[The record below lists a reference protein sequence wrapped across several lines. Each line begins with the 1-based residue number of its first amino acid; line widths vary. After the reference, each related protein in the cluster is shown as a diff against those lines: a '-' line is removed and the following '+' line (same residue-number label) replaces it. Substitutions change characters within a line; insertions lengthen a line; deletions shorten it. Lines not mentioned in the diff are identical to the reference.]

1 MQMPLGVGGP
11 TARGAAVPVHQ
22 LTVPEAKGERVS
34 ERLLLQDLQ
43 LEGLESIRPRPVG
56 ATVWNADIT
65 RRMRTLLHAL
75 PLFRLHHSDTI
86 VGGQGGEFAHYDAFA
101 IAFRIFDL
109 VIENTGLENEPEAED
124 IPGLLTP
131 TLTAMD
137 MAAGVPVDPERHRRM
152 GQRVVDW
159 LTNSAGHGE
168 PYPVDYTDFDG
179 STAKRRSLSVEI
191 LGRRYRPGGRI
202 VPRLSAEIT
211 NLYLS
216 ALDLPIE
223 DQQIAVEA
231 VMSAQ
236 IKRGSFSEALRS
248 ARQAHALSVQY
259 RERLELILRET
270 QRNAVAVDWRE
281 EVPTLLGAARQHI
294 EERQITERQ
303 IRQGAED
310 KLNALEMGS
319 PEARQL
325 AEVVELVDRCFN
337 QHGALLVRLIQALP
351 TFLNEQARQAFVP
364 QYARTAPDLP
374 RDVLEPFMALP
385 QAIAL
390 GSADYLAGQFV
401 PPRPPGLLSLI
412 DLIEWCLRPR
422 VEARSHSVDVAERE
436 MEAIE
441 DEPLR
446 WSQEEWEQASA
457 VLNGIREPVRLSA
470 LLDHLHDEG
479 ASETVIEVVVL
490 HALFAFAPNEEST
503 GTSPLRAEKAGG
515 TFTSRRHHG
524 HDLLLF
530 RLSASEDA

>member
-1 MQMPLGVGGP
+1 MQMSFGAGGAP
-11 TARGAAVPVHQ
+11 TRDPAVPVHQ
-22 LTVPEAKGERVS
+22 PTPPEPRVKRVS
-34 ERLLLQDLQ
+34 ESRVLRDLH
-43 LEGLESIRPRPVG
+43 LEGLEPIGRRPVG
-56 ATVWNADIT
+56 SSVWNADIT

-109 VIENTGLENEPEAED
+109 VIENTGLENEPEVED

-137 MAAGVPVDPERHRRM
+137 VAAGVPVDPERHQRM

-168 PYPVDYTDFDG
+168 PYTVEYTAFDG
-179 STAKRRSLSVEI
+179 TTAKRRSLSVEI

-202 VPRLSAEIT
+202 VPRLSAEVT

-231 VMSAQ
+231 IMSAQ

-248 ARQAHALSVQY
+248 ARHAHALSVQY
-259 RERLELILRET
+259 RERIESILRET
-270 QRNAVAVDWRE
+270 RRNAVAVDWRE

-294 EERQITERQ
+294 EERQLTERQ

-325 AEVVELVDRCFN
+325 AEVIELMDRCFN
-337 QHGALLVRLIQALP
+337 QHGSLLVRLIQALP

-374 RDVLEPFMALP
+374 RDVLGPFMALP

-390 GSADYLAGQFV
+390 ESADYLAGQFV
-401 PPRPPGLLSLI
+401 PPKPPGLLSLI

-422 VEARSHSVDVAERE
+422 VEGRSHSVAVAERE
-436 MEAIE
+436 MEAVE

-457 VLNGIREPVRLSA
+457 VLDGIQEPVHLSTLLERL
-470 LLDHLHDEG
+470 HEEG

-490 HALFAFAPNEEST
+490 HGLFAFAPNEESA

-530 RLSASEDA
+530 RLSASENP